1 MIQLSQLRA
10 ESVNVRQ
17 LAILAIS
24 VVIAGGSFVL
34 MRKQGAVPAAPQ
46 PVAAPKKEEIK
57 TLKVLVTNRE
67 YAVGDRIVPSTLV
80 WQDWPANANLQSF
93 ITEKINPKAAETY
106 VDAVVTIPMVAGEPV
121 VASKLVAAND
131 KSGVMAALLT
141 PGMRATSVNITPDTS
156 VAGFILPNNRVDIL
170 LTRQIQFQINGQP
183 VNRTVTST
191 IFENV
196 RILAVDQLTTTAKD
210 QKSFPGQTATVELS
224 PADSEKLKAADAL
237 GDISLVLR
245 SYADTQGPTISHPDA
260 LALAQPKPTAVKQ
273 NMQAQVQPNGQP
285 LQQGPQN
292 TASNVK
298 IYRGGQ

>member
-1 MIQLSQLRA
+1 
-10 ESVNVRQ
+10 
-17 LAILAIS
+17 
-24 VVIAGGSFVL
+24 
-34 MRKQGAVPAAPQ
+34 MRKQGAIQTAPQ

-67 YAVGDRIVPSTLV
+67 YTVGDRIVPSTLI
-80 WQDWPANANLQSF
+80 WQDWPASANLQSF
-93 ITEKINPKAAETY
+93 ITEKVNPKAAETY
-106 VDAVVTIPMVAGEPV
+106 VDAVVTVPMVAGEPI

-170 LTRQIQFQINGQP
+170 LTRQIQFQINGQS

-210 QKSFPGQTATVELS
+210 QKSFPGTTATVELTA
-224 PADSEKLKAADAL
+224 ADSEKLKAADSL
-237 GDISLVLR
+237 GDLSLVLR

-260 LALAQPKPTAVKQ
+260 LALAQPKPTAVKTLATAPGQQ
-273 NMQAQVQPNGQP
+273 NMQPNGQP
-285 LQQGPQN
+285 GAGPQN